1 MIESIDY
8 ADKED
13 IEFLLRH
20 LVRAYNRIKKKEQ
33 LLKRLEKLKQEA
45 MAVKNK
51 NLLKKIEE
59 TEQLAA
65 E

>member
-13 IEFLLRH
+13 IELLFRH
-20 LVRAYNRIKKKEQ
+20 LVRAYRRVNKKEQ
-33 LLKRLEKLKQEA
+33 LLKRLEELKNKA
-45 MAVKNK
+45 IAVKNK
-51 NLLKKIEE
+51 KLLKKIEE
-59 TEQLAA
+59 TERLVS